1 MMISIGKK
9 KKRLQS
15 FASCISTFPPKR
27 TYTTFTYSGFTLS
40 PPAQNTQFAIQIVS
54 EPNNAGCCLHTD
66 VMYSVV
72 VCTTHKHTHTHTRL
86 SIRFVCRARGQSY
99 RAIRLAVHISQ
110 IDLLYGAKRILC
122 TLSLNVL

>member
-1 MMISIGKK
+1 MISIGKK
-9 KKRLQS
+9 KEKVAIICQLHLH
-15 FASCISTFPPKR
+15 
-27 TYTTFTYSGFTLS
+27 LS
-40 PPAQNTQFAIQIVS
+40 PQTHIYHFYLFWFYSFSPRTKHTICNSNSVRTQQCRLLLAHRCDVFGCRLYNT
-54 EPNNAGCCLHTD
+54 
-66 VMYSVV
+66 
-72 VCTTHKHTHTHTRL
+72 HTHTHTRL

>member
-1 MMISIGKK
+1 MISIGKK
-9 KKRLQS
+9 RRKGCNHLPV
-15 FASCISTFPPKR
+15 ASPPFPQ
-27 TYTTFTYSGFTLS
+27 THSYTTFTYSGFTLS

-72 VCTTHKHTHTHTRL
+72 VCTTHTHTRL